1 MNKNDVLFKLSIK
14 MGCDT
19 IILFRYAM
27 QNFLGHRTIY
37 MQILSEI
44 YIRSSGWAGKSSQT
58 WIRGPKYD
66 QVVLSRI
73 VYEVVFYTTNTNT
86 SKNYMERIRGDTRYD
101 LILFFQVVYIRGRI
115 DTRSYQLV
123 FLYE

>member
-44 YIRSSGWAGKSSQT
+44 YISPKVSNAIRSSGWAGKSSQT

-86 SKNYMERIRGDTRYD
+86 S
-101 LILFFQVVYIRGRI
+101 
-115 DTRSYQLV
+115 
-123 FLYE
+123 